1 MRIGPKYKLARRLG
15 APIFEKTQTQKF
27 AASESK
33 KSKSKTFSRPRSDF
47 GIQMLEKQK
56 ARFSYGIAEKQL
68 ANYVKKAFA
77 DKRPQKAQVL
87 FEGLEKRLDNTVY
100 RAGLAPTR
108 QAARQLV
115 SHGHIKV
122 NGKKITIPSHQ
133 IKNTDKITVKES
145 SAAKGPFVNLK
156 EQTKTYTAPSWLKSD
171 INKMEVTIQGE
182 PKLEQQE
189 LLFDLEAV
197 LEFYRDS

>member
-1 MRIGPKYKLARRLG
+1 MRVGPKYKLARRLG

-33 KSKSKTFSRPRSDF
+33 KSKTKGFSRPRSDF
-47 GIQMLEKQK
+47 GLQMLEKQK
-56 ARFSYGIAEKQL
+56 ARFSYGITEKQL
-68 ANYVKKAFA
+68 ANYVKRAFA
-77 DKRPQKAQVL
+77 DKRSQKAQAL
-87 FEGLEKRLDNTVY
+87 FEELEKRLDNSVY

-122 NGKKITIPSHQ
+122 NDKKITIPSHQ
-133 IKNTDKITVKES
+133 IKNNDKITVKES
-145 SAAKGPFVNLK
+145 SAAKGPFANLK
-156 EQTKTYTAPSWLKSD
+156 EQTKTYAAPSWMKSD
-171 INKMEVTIQGE
+171 IAKMEVTIQGE

-189 LLFDLEAV
+189 LLFNLDSV
-197 LEFYRDS
+197 LEFYSR